1 MIKSIILG
9 ASVLVG
15 MVCAEETAVKPLQQ
29 EHQQL
34 FEKRKVLEEQSHNE
48 RIHILQEADSCV
60 KGAKTPDKYRACEKK
75 EKESRQQ
82 FKEQQI
88 PQHEALKQERD
99 ALKEKGMKMHEERM
113 KNREIPRGTIETH

>member
-60 KGAKTPDKYRACEKK
+60 KGAKTPDEYRACEKK
-75 EKESRQQ
+75 RKNPDNS
-82 FKEQQI
+82 
-88 PQHEALKQERD
+88 LKSSKS
-99 ALKEKGMKMHEERM
+99 LSMKH
-113 KNREIPRGTIETH
+113 